1 MDIEAVRAEREQA
14 YEDSWVKLS
23 FSATANADLKTKHAI
38 PNQEDFIYC
47 KRTMDPAAAQQD
59 AIIAAGLSDDF
70 RSAIQNNPN
79 MSQELRNALEQSI
92 VQHGC
97 AQ

>member
-1 MDIEAVRAEREQA
+1 MDIEAVHAEWEQA
-14 YEDSWVKLS
+14 YQEGWVEPS
-23 FSATANADLKTKHAI
+23 FSATANVDLKTKHAI

-47 KRTMDPAAAQQD
+47 KRTMDPVAAQQD

-79 MSQELRNALEQSI
+79 MSQELQNALEQSI
-92 VQHGC
+92 VRHSG

>member
-1 MDIEAVRAEREQA
+1 MQNG
-14 YEDSWVKLS
+14 SKLIKRVGS
-23 FSATANADLKTKHAI
+23 NRVSLLQQMQMSRTKRAI

-47 KRTMDPAAAQQD
+47 KRAMDPVAAQQD

-92 VQHGC
+92 VQHSGV
-97 AQ
+97 Q